1 LLQRALCCRAPQD
14 VETAKVIAQE
24 PPSSALG
31 PSSSI
36 ATGEVPP
43 GIAAYE
49 YVEVKASA
57 YWVFHFLDKIK
68 TVDEQDSQRHS

>member
-1 LLQRALCCRAPQD
+1 
-14 VETAKVIAQE
+14 
-24 PPSSALG
+24 LG
-31 PSSSI
+31 PSSSV

-49 YVEVKASA
+49 YAEVKASA